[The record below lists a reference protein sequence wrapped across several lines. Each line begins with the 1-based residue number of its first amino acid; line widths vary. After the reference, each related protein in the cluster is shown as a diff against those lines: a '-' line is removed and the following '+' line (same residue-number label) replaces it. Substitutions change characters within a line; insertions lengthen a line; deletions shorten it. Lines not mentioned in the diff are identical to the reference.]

1 MNEKIVD
8 NVVLYVIW
16 YVNGDV
22 KVCVLIVAE
31 QHAWATTVTVM
42 VLVVAVTL
50 LQFCRLALSVKVWV
64 PA

>member
-1 MNEKIVD
+1 MNERIVE
-8 NVVLYVIW
+8 NVLLYVIW

-31 QHAWATTVTVM
+31 QHAWATVTVM
-42 VLVVAVTL
+42 VLVVAVAL